1 MHGVHI
7 VVGCPYTRGVGLDG
21 GVKVGFFH
29 RSAALVDRFH
39 RLGRNIQTDNPHAAG
54 GHAGQHAGS
63 CRFVADRVR
72 QRHQHVSGEV
82 AAFAVGTA
90 NASGMASGVLSAAA
104 ALRDTAVFKAFAL
117 DEWPTLVWP
126 SGFDLSPE
134 MLYERATGRTVA
146 WLHEGSPKEMKHPSH
161 A

>member
-1 MHGVHI
+1 MVSI
-7 VVGCPYTRGVGLDG
+7 KTATYLDSY
-21 GVKVGFFH
+21 
-29 RSAALVDRFH
+29 RIALVFA
-39 RLGRNIQTDNPHAAG
+39 N
-54 GHAGQHAGS
+54 
-63 CRFVADRVR
+63 
-72 QRHQHVSGEV
+72 GEV
-82 AAFAVGTA
+82 GT
-90 NASGMASGVLSAAA
+90 VDLTDIIREFPAAA

-126 SGFDLSPE
+126 NGFDLSPE